1 MSRPEALHGS
11 VERIGTLAAARKWVS
26 SLRLLKALTDPSISS
41 SSSVA
46 MSKKFVFGF
55 ELSIKH
61 FYCSAHLDDLEQVD
75 LGSNKILKVCRAQIV
90 LSVCSMYHNIQLRTL
105 TSVRHL
111 SLKMLRIRQLN
122 TMLSV
127 LSFKPSSPTVLPTSC
142 PKVLFPCT
150 YTMLVK
156 NLLPN
161 VRYLVR

>member
-1 MSRPEALHGS
+1 MGFVSPAAEGTHRSIHFVVVVGHDEQKKSCLVSSSQSNISIAALIS
-11 VERIGTLAAARKWVS
+11 TTWSKWTLAPIKFSKYAE
-26 SLRLLKALTDPSISS
+26 LRY
-41 SSSVA
+41 
-46 MSKKFVFGF
+46 F
-55 ELSIKH
+55 LS
-61 FYCSAHLDDLEQVD
+61 A
-75 LGSNKILKVCRAQIV
+75 
-90 LSVCSMYHNIQLRTL
+90 CSMYHNIQLRTL
-105 TSVRHL
+105 TLVRHL